1 MNSMTNAENHSP
13 MNWPAVPAGAP
24 PSSLPPVVL
33 LGGEAN
39 ALSVARDLGREGI
52 KVYILCDSDTVARH
66 SRYCTWIETGDE
78 GIAEDRWSRYLL
90 SRESDDLR
98 GAVVLS
104 CSDAGIQVLNKHHD
118 ALAQKF
124 RLDLSNPSAQVA
136 MLDKLTT
143 YAHAQ
148 AAGVAVP
155 RFWDGATREQV
166 IDLKDS
172 LAFPVMVK
180 PRLSHLF
187 EQKFGRKHVIVSSFD
202 QLLKIFDAAAV
213 AGLAVLLM
221 EWIPGGDD
229 QLCSYYTYMSEGGT
243 PLFNFTKRII
253 RRFPV
258 GMGAACYHITDSVP
272 QIVTP
277 AQKLFKHVDLRG
289 VANVEFKLDT
299 RDGQYKLIECN
310 ARFTASNCLVSA
322 SGCKLALFVYN
333 RVVGRPLP
341 DMSHF
346 RKGMRLWDPVRDFHA
361 YRQQKREGTLTTFG
375 WLRSLLHRQTF
386 AYFSWT
392 DPMPSVVRLSKP
404 FARLLSRLKDE
415 GRAASDTH
423 AAVVP
428 AIEKSVV

>member
-1 MNSMTNAENHSP
+1 MNATPSVDQLPT
-13 MNWPAVPAGAP
+13 MNWPTVPAGTP
-24 PSSLPPVVL
+24 PSALPPVVL

-52 KVYILCDSDTVARH
+52 KVYILCGSDTVARH
-66 SRYCTWIETGDE
+66 SRYCTWINTTE
-78 GIAEDRWSRYLL
+78 GTSAEERWSGFLL
-90 SRESDDLR
+90 SRESEDLR

-104 CSDAGIQVLNKHHD
+104 CSDAGLQVLNKHRD
-118 ALAQKF
+118 DLSKKF

-148 AAGVAVP
+148 AAGVPVP

-187 EQKFGRKHVIVSSFD
+187 EQQFGRKHVIVSSFD
-202 QLLKIFDAAAV
+202 QLLKSFDAAAV

-229 QLCSYYTYMSEGGT
+229 QLCSYYTYMGEGGS
-243 PLFNFTKRII
+243 PLFNFTKRIV

-258 GMGAACYHITDSVP
+258 GMGAACYHITDWVP
-272 QIVTP
+272 QIVAP
-277 AQKLFKHVDLRG
+277 AQKLFKHVGLLG

-333 RVVGRPLP
+333 RIVGRPLP
-341 DMSHF
+341 DMRHF
-346 RKGMRLWDPVRDFHA
+346 QQGMRLWDPVRDFHA
-361 YRQQKREGTLTTFG
+361 FQQQKSEGTLTTFA
-375 WLRSLLHRQTF
+375 WLRGLLHRQTF
-386 AYFSWT
+386 AYFAWT
-392 DPMPSVVRLSKP
+392 DPMPSLVRMSKP
-404 FARLLSRLKDE
+404 FARAIARWQTED
-415 GRAASDTH
+415 RSDT
-423 AAVVP
+423 VP
-428 AIEKSVV
+428 HVPVAGVIEKPVV